1 MANILIEEANDANM
15 QSRLRGHCKR
25 QLDSLSQYYS
35 SSLLKEFK
43 QDLIVSREF
52 LNNAFINEIFK
63 QVKVNSLME
72 E

>member
-15 QSRLRGHCKR
+15 QSLLRGHCKR
-25 QLDSLSQYYS
+25 QLDSLSRYCFS
-35 SSLLKEFK
+35 SFLKEFK
-43 QDLIVSREF
+43 QDLIVSMEF

-63 QVKVNSLME
+63 QVKVNHFME